1 MKKGLLIALAVTVV
15 ITAGAAFA
23 FADSSASGMMD
34 IRQMNEM
41 HKSMVEQQ
49 VKDGKLTPEQAKAMD
64 EHMAEMNSMT
74 NGMMGT
80 NASCHS
86 SQQNPNAIP
95 QQ

>member
-1 MKKGLLIALAVTVV
+1 MKKGLLIALVAAVV

-23 FADSSASGMMD
+23 FAESSAEGMMD

-41 HKSMVEQQ
+41 HKSMVDQQ

-64 EHMAEMNSMT
+64 EHMADMNSMM
-74 NGMMGT
+74 NGMMGA
-80 NASCHS
+80 NDSCHS
-86 SQQNPNAIP
+86 SQQNQNAIP